1 MDVAV
6 AAAVLLG
13 IAMLV
18 AGGGKLASPS
28 WPEHAL
34 GLGAPAW
41 AVPVVPWIEIGLGAL
56 LVVQWSR
63 PLVAAATAALLLVF
77 SVLLVRRLAEGRRPP
92 CACFGGFSTRPIGP
106 WSVVR
111 NAVLIGLAIIAMIR

>member
-63 PLVAAATAALLLVF
+63 PLVAAVTAALLLVF

-111 NAVLIGLAIIAMIR
+111 NGVLIGLAIIAMIR

>member
-6 AAAVLLG
+6 AAAGILG

-18 AGGGKLASPS
+18 AGAGKLASPS
-28 WPEHAL
+28 WPEPASV
-34 GLGAPAW
+34 LGAPAW
-41 AVPVVPWIEIGLGAL
+41 SVPVVPWIEIGLGAL

-63 PLVAAATAALLLVF
+63 PLVAAVTAALLVVF
-77 SVLLVRRLAEGRRPP
+77 SVLLVRRLAEGNRPP

-111 NAVLIGLAIIAMIR
+111 NAVLIGLAIIAMVR

>member
-1 MDVAV
+1 MDVAA

-28 WPEHAL
+28 WPEHAR

-41 AVPVVPWIEIGLGAL
+41 SVPGVPWIEIGLGAL

-63 PLVAAATAALLLVF
+63 PLVAAATAALLVVF
-77 SVLLVRRLAEGRRPP
+77 TVLLVLRLAEGRRPP

-111 NAVLIGLAIIAMIR
+111 NVALIGLAIIAIVR

>member
-1 MDVAV
+1 M

-28 WPEHAL
+28 WPEHAR

-41 AVPVVPWIEIGLGAL
+41 AVPVVPWIELGLGAL
-56 LVVQWSR
+56 LVVQWSQ
-63 PLVAAATAALLLVF
+63 PLVAALAAALLLVF
-77 SVLLVRRLAEGRRPP
+77 TALLVRRLAEGHRPP

-111 NAVLIGLAIIAMIR
+111 NAVLLGLAIIAMTR

>member
-1 MDVAV
+1 M

-13 IAMLV
+13 VAMLV
-18 AGGGKLASPS
+18 AGGGKLASPT

-34 GLGAPAW
+34 GLGAPPW
-41 AVPVVPWIEIGLGAL
+41 AVPVVPWIELCLGAL

-63 PLVAAATAALLLVF
+63 HLVAALAAALLLVF
-77 SVLLVRRLAEGRRPP
+77 TAMLVRRLAEGRRPP
-92 CACFGGFSTRPIGP
+92 CACFGGLSTRPIGP

-111 NAVLIGLAIIAMIR
+111 NAILVGLAIIAMTR

>member
-1 MDVAV
+1 MDVAA

-28 WPEHAL
+28 WPAHAR

-41 AVPVVPWIEIGLGAL
+41 SVPVVPWIEIGLGAL

-63 PLVAAATAALLLVF
+63 PLVAALTAALLLVF
-77 SVLLVRRLAEGRRPP
+77 TVLLVVRLAQGHRPP

-111 NAVLIGLAIIAMIR
+111 NIALIGLEIIAMMR

>member
-1 MDVAV
+1 M

-28 WPEHAL
+28 WPEHAR

-41 AVPVVPWIEIGLGAL
+41 SVPVVPWIEIGLGAL

-77 SVLLVRRLAEGRRPP
+77 SVLLALRLAEGRRPP

-111 NAVLIGLAIIAMIR
+111 NAVLIGLAIIAIVR

>member
-1 MDVAV
+1 M
-6 AAAVLLG
+6 AASVLLG

-18 AGGGKLASPS
+18 AGGGKLASRS
-28 WPEHAL
+28 WPEHAR

-41 AVPVVPWIEIGLGAL
+41 SVPIVPWIELGLGAL

-63 PLVAAATAALLLVF
+63 PFVAAVTAALLLVF
-77 SVLLVRRLAEGRRPP
+77 SALLVLRLAQGRRPP
-92 CACFGGFSTRPIGP
+92 CACFGGFSSRPIGP

-111 NAVLIGLAIIAMIR
+111 NVALVGLAVGAIVR